1 MKKFYAL
8 FCKDFSQLRDS
19 GLSALFFGI
28 PIFFLFSMAADFFD
42 RPMNYESLSFWVVFF
57 IGQTS
62 LLYRSFSLEQR
73 FQCFHVYSAWGVPNS
88 SIFWSQTLC
97 NWLGGILLGLFYLLL
112 ANLFGKTPLSFNLD
126 FLICL
131 LAVSLAMAPLGTL
144 LSLLL
149 QVEREFLFGLF
160 FLPASIPVFLAALS
174 ITEGQNPSTWMYIL
188 FIFILISGGLSS
200 FLFEFFFD
208 ELTQSH

>member
-1 MKKFYAL
+1 
-8 FCKDFSQLRDS
+8 
-19 GLSALFFGI
+19 
-28 PIFFLFSMAADFFD
+28 
-42 RPMNYESLSFWVVFF
+42 MNYESLSFWVVFF

-62 LLYRSFSLEQR
+62 LLYRSFALEHR
-73 FQCFHVYSAWGVPNS
+73 FQTFHNYTAWGVPS
-88 SIFWSQTLC
+88 SAIFWSQTLC

-112 ANLFGKTPLSFNLD
+112 ANLFGKSPIALNAE
-126 FLICL
+126 FLL
-131 LAVSLAMAPLGTL
+131 VLVAVNLAMAPLGTL

-160 FLPASIPVFLAALS
+160 FLPSSVPVFLAALS
-174 ITEGQNPSTWMYIL
+174 ITEGENPTTWFSVIA
-188 FIFILISGGLSS
+188 IFVLISGGLSA

>member
-1 MKKFYAL
+1 MTKFFTLLA
-8 FCKDFSQLRDS
+8 KDFSQLRDA
-19 GLSALFFGI
+19 GLSALFFGV
-28 PIFFLFSMAADFFD
+28 PLFFLLSMAADFFD
-42 RPMNYESLSFWVVFF
+42 QPMNYESLSFWVVFF

-62 LLYRSFSLEQR
+62 MLYRSFTLEHR
-73 FQCFHVYSAWGVPNS
+73 FQSFHVYSAWGVRSS
-88 SIFWSQTLC
+88 SIFWSQAFC
-97 NWLGGILLGLFYLLL
+97 NALGGIILGLFYLLL
-112 ANLFGKTPLSFNLD
+112 ANLFGKSAMSLSSEF
-126 FLICL
+126 FLTL
-131 LAVSLAMAPLGTL
+131 VAVNLAMAPLGTL

-174 ITEGQNPSTWMYIL
+174 ITEGENPTTWMSLIA
-188 FIFILISGGLSS
+188 IFILIAGGLSA

>member
-1 MKKFYAL
+1 MKKFFTLLA
-8 FCKDFSQLRDS
+8 KDFSQFRDA
-19 GLSALFFGI
+19 GLSALFFGV
-28 PIFFLFSMAADFFD
+28 PIFFLLSMAADFFD

-57 IGQTS
+57 VGQTS
-62 LLYRSFSLEQR
+62 LLYRSFSLEHR
-73 FQCFHVYSAWGVPNS
+73 YQCFHVYSTWGVPPW

-97 NWLGGILLGLFYLLL
+97 NVIGGVVLGLFYLLI
-112 ANLFGKTPLSFNLD
+112 ANLFGKSLITLD
-126 FLICL
+126 LELFGTLM
-131 LAVSLAMAPLGTL
+131 AVNLAMAPLGTL

-174 ITEGQNPSTWMYIL
+174 ITEGENPMTWMSIL
-188 FIFILISGGLSS
+188 AIFILVAGGLSA